1 MPPSPIASGAR
12 RRGLRAAALGLAA
25 AWLAA
30 GALQATPAAASATS
44 AQAPKVLRLSFA
56 GSENGFDPAQVSD
69 VVSAA
74 LVGSLFDSPLTYDY
88 LARPLKLKPRAAEA
102 LPEVNADHTRF
113 VFRIRPGQYFADD
126 PAFNGQRRELTAQ
139 DYVYSVKRYYDPAV
153 RSPTVFHY
161 QNAGLLGLSELRQ
174 QAIEQKKP
182 FDYDREVEG
191 IRALDRYTFE
201 VRTARPAPRLPYVF
215 ATPALS
221 GAVAREV
228 VHGHPARAMERP
240 VGTGAFVL
248 KEWKRRARIVFE
260 RNPLH
265 DAVYDEQPAP
275 GDDAAR
281 ALADRLKG
289 RKLPML
295 DRVEFSIIEESQPR
309 WLAFLNGEID
319 LVPVPPDFTHLASP
333 GGTIAPNLARRGIV
347 QHWAPM
353 PQSWF
358 VYFGMAN
365 PMVGGYTPEQVALRR
380 AIALAYNAPR
390 EIELVRK
397 GQMMPAQSVLPPL
410 VSGYDPALKT
420 EMGDHDPVR
429 AKALLDL
436 YGFVDRDGDGWRE
449 RPDGSPL
456 VLEMSTEPSQLSR
469 ALQEI
474 WRKSLD
480 VIGIRV
486 SFRTA
491 TWQENIKAS
500 RAGQLMMWSTGWSG
514 ALPDG
519 GYFLDV
525 LYGPNKGQANHAR
538 FDLPAFNA
546 LYERQRAL
554 PDGPERDALIQQA
567 LRLSVAYMPIK
578 ASGHVIGLWLSHPH
592 VVGYK
597 PHPFIRDYWR
607 YLDVDPREAAP

>member
-1 MPPSPIASGAR
+1 MSRFALIA
-12 RRGLRAAALGLAA
+12 LAAALLFPAA
-25 AWLAA
+25 AWSAGANPAA
-30 GALQATPAAASATS
+30 GATAAAG
-44 AQAPKVLRLSFA
+44 PKVLRISFP

-88 LARPLKLKPRAAEA
+88 LARPLQLKPRAAA
-102 LPEVNADHTRF
+102 AMPEINAEHTHF
-113 VFRIRPGQYFADD
+113 VFRIRPGQYFVDD
-126 PAFNGQRRELTAQ
+126 PVFKGQPRELVAQ
-139 DYVYSVKRYYDPAV
+139 DYVYSVKRYYDPAT

-161 QNAGLLGLSELRQ
+161 VNAGLIGLSEQRAKAL
-174 QAIEQKKP
+174 ADKTP
-182 FDYDREVEG
+182 FPYDTEVAG

-201 VRTARPAPRLPYVF
+201 VRTSRPAPRLPYVF

-228 VHGHPARAMERP
+228 VEGSPARAMEHP
-240 VGTGAFVL
+240 VGTGPFRLVD
-248 KEWKRRARIVFE
+248 WKRRSRIVME

-265 DAVYDEQPAP
+265 DAVHDERPAA
-275 GDDAAR
+275 GDR
-281 ALADRLKG
+281 AGQAVADRYRG
-289 RKLPML
+289 RRLPMI
-295 DRVEFSIIEESQPR
+295 DRIEFAIIEEAQPR

-319 LVPVPPDFTHLASP
+319 LVAVPPEFATQAAPAGVL
-333 GGTIAPNLARRGIV
+333 APNLARQGIALHV
-347 QHWAPM
+347 SPM
-353 PQSWF
+353 PQTWYT
-358 VYFGMAN
+358 YFGMED
-365 PMVGGYTPEQVALRR
+365 PVVGGYEPHKVALRR
-380 AIALAYNAPR
+380 AIALAYNMPR

-397 GQMMPAQSVLPPL
+397 GQTMPAQSVLPPL
-410 VSGYDPALKT
+410 VSGFDATLKT
-420 EMGDHDPVR
+420 EMGDFDPIR

-436 YGFVDRDGDGWRE
+436 YGYADRDGDGWRE
-449 RPDGSPL
+449 QPDGSPL
-456 VLEMSTEPSQLSR
+456 TLTFTTESSQLHRS
-469 ALQEI
+469 LQEI
-474 WRKSLD
+474 WQKSLRD
-480 VIGIRV
+480 IGVRLV
-486 SFRTA
+486 FRTG

-500 RAGQLMMWSTGWSG
+500 RAGTLQMWGTGWSG

-546 LYERQRAL
+546 LYERQRLL

-578 ASGHVIGLWLSHPH
+578 ATGHVLGQWVSHPK
-592 VVGYK
+592 VRGYV

-607 YLDVDPREAAP
+607 FLDVEPAQAAH